1 MCGIWTYI
9 SKNKK
14 NYYDYFTKI
23 SHRGPD
29 ASSYMTLKDVN
40 IGFHRLSIINKK
52 FNGMQPFFDNNM
64 VFLCNGEIYNY
75 KILMEKYN
83 IVNCVNDCMCIFE
96 LYKKLDFNNFLNV
109 MNKEV
114 IGEFAFIILIFTDNN
129 NDNNNNNG
137 NDNDNELSKIIVSRD
152 IFGVRP
158 LYFSKNEKNEYI
170 FSSELKGI
178 PKDFKDV
185 KEFPCGSI
193 VSIDYINNIEK
204 CYDITNEIYQT
215 KENSNYDLI
224 KIKETLIEAVKIRLM
239 ADNPDDIGFYL
250 SGGLDSSILC
260 SIASKLIYP
269 KKIKTFS
276 IGFTGSTDLPY
287 AKKVA
292 KFINS
297 EHKEIIITEEE
308 ALEAIDDVIYAT
320 CTYDITTIRASCGQ
334 YLLSKYI
341 KEHTNIRIIINGD
354 GSDEVLGGYIFNYYA
369 PDKNKFHSSCLKYS
383 QEIHMY
389 DGRRLDRCLAYFGLE
404 ARVPFLDVNYVKT
417 IWSIPSNMRMPSYN
431 NCEKFL
437 LRQVFNDETYL
448 PQDCLF
454 RKKEAF
460 SDGISSKDKSWFSI
474 INSKMNSISDID
486 YNNNNDGCPSKE
498 AYYYKNKFI
507 EYFGKDRL
515 NIIPHY
521 WQPDFIN
528 NNVYVDP
535 SARVLNV
542 Y

>member
-14 NYYDYFTKI
+14 NYYDYFNKI

-29 ASSYMTLKDVN
+29 ASVFMSLKDID
-40 IGFHRLSIINKK
+40 IGFHRLSIINKTFK
-52 FNGMQPFFDNNM
+52 GIQPFYDKNM
-64 VFLCNGEIYNY
+64 IFLCNGEIYNY
-75 KILMEKYN
+75 KNLMEKYN
-83 IVNCVNDCMCIFE
+83 LDSINDCMCIFD
-96 LYKKLDFNNFLNV
+96 LYKKLDFNDFINV
-109 MNKEV
+109 INKEV
-114 IGEFAFIILIFTDNN
+114 IGEFAFIILIF
-129 NDNNNNNG
+129 NDNN
-137 NDNDNELSKIIVSRD
+137 DLSNIIVSRD

-158 LYFSKNEKNEYI
+158 LYYSKTNDFEYI

-178 PKDFKDV
+178 PIDFKDV
-185 KEFPCGSI
+185 HEFPCGSI
-193 VSIDYINNIEK
+193 ISIDYINNYEI
-204 CYDITNEIYQT
+204 CYDITNGIYDT
-215 KENSNYDLI
+215 VERNDYDLI

-239 ADNPDDIGFYL
+239 TDDPEDIGFYL

-276 IGFTGSTDLPY
+276 IGFSGSTDLPY
-287 AKKVA
+287 ARKVA
-292 KFINS
+292 DFINS
-297 EHKEIIITEEE
+297 EHREIIITEEE
-308 ALEAIDDVIYAT
+308 ALNAIDDVIYAT

-341 KEHTNIRIIINGD
+341 KEHTKIKIIINGD

-369 PDKNKFHSSCLKYS
+369 PDKNKFHNSCLKYTR
-383 QEIHMY
+383 EIHMY
-389 DGRRLDRCLAYFGLE
+389 DGRRLDRCLSYFGLE
-404 ARVPFLDVNYVKT
+404 ARVPFLDINFVKT
-417 IWSIPSNMRMPSYN
+417 IWSIPANMRMPSYN

-437 LRQVFNDETYL
+437 LRQVFNDDTYL
-448 PQDCLF
+448 PIECLF

-474 INSKMNSISDID
+474 INNKMN
-486 YNNNNDGCPSKE
+486 NDNDNDNDNDCPSKE

-507 EYFGKDRL
+507 KYFGKDRL

-528 NNVYVDP
+528 NNVYIDP
-535 SARVLNV
+535 SARVLNI

>member
-14 NYYDYFTKI
+14 NYYDYFKSI

-29 ASSYMTLKDVN
+29 ASIYMTVNDVD

-52 FNGMQPFFDNNM
+52 FNGMQPFLDDNM
-64 VFLCNGEIYNY
+64 IFLCNGEIYNY
-75 KILMEKYN
+75 KILMEKYEL
-83 IVNCVNDCMCIFE
+83 NCVNDCMCIFE
-96 LYKKLDFNNFLNV
+96 LYKKLNFEDFVNV
-109 MNKEV
+109 INKEI
-114 IGEFAFIILIFTDNN
+114 IGEFAFIILIFNNNNDDNN
-129 NDNNNNNG
+129 NDNNDDNNDDNNNK
-137 NDNDNELSKIIVSRD
+137 LSKVIISRD

-158 LYFSKNEKNEYI
+158 LYYSKNEDNEYI
-170 FSSELKGI
+170 FSSELKGV
-178 PKDFKDV
+178 PKNFKDV

-193 VSIDYINNIEK
+193 LSIDYINNIEK
-204 CYDITNEIYQT
+204 SFDITNGIYET
-215 KENSNYDLI
+215 KENEEYDLI
-224 KIKETLIEAVKIRLM
+224 KIKEELIEAVKIRLM

-260 SIASKLIYP
+260 SIASKLVYP

-276 IGFTGSTDLPY
+276 IGFTDSTDLPY
-287 AKKVA
+287 ARKVSN
-292 KFINS
+292 FINS
-297 EHKEIIITEEE
+297 EHREIIITEKE
-308 ALEAIDDVIYAT
+308 ALDAIDDVIYAT

-341 KEHTNIRIIINGD
+341 KDHTNIKIIINGD

-369 PDKNKFHSSCLKYS
+369 PDKYKFHNSCLKYS

-404 ARVPFLDVNYVKT
+404 ARVPFLDINFVKT

-437 LRQVFNDETYL
+437 LRQVFNDDTYL
-448 PQDCLF
+448 PKDCLF

-474 INSKMNSISDID
+474 INNKMSSIDD
-486 YNNNNDGCPSKE
+486 NYNEDGSPSKE

-528 NNVYVDP
+528 NNIYIDP
-535 SARVLNV
+535 SARILNV

>member
-14 NYYDYFTKI
+14 IYFDYFNKI

-29 ASSYMTLKDVN
+29 ASIYMSLKEVD

-64 VFLCNGEIYNY
+64 IFLCNGEIYNY
-75 KILMEKYN
+75 KILMEKYK
-83 IVNCVNDCMCIFE
+83 IDNCVNDCMCIFE
-96 LYKKLDFNNFLNV
+96 LYKKLEFDDFVNV
-109 MNKEV
+109 INKEI
-114 IGEFAFIILIFTDNN
+114 IGEFAFIILTFTD
-129 NDNNNNNG
+129 DNL
-137 NDNDNELSKIIVSRD
+137 LSKIIISRD

-158 LYFSKNEKNEYI
+158 LYFSKNKELEYI
-170 FSSELKGI
+170 FSSELKGV
-178 PKDFKDV
+178 PKDFNNV
-185 KEFPCGSI
+185 EEFPCGCLMY
-193 VSIDYINNIEK
+193 IDYINNIET
-204 CYDITNEIYQT
+204 CFDITNGIYET
-215 KENSNYDLI
+215 IENTEYDLI

-239 ADNPDDIGFYL
+239 ADDPDDIGFYL

-260 SIASKLIYP
+260 SIASKLVYP

-276 IGFTGSTDLPY
+276 IGFSGSTDLPY
-287 AKKVA
+287 ARKVSN
-292 KFINS
+292 FINS
-297 EHKEIIITEEE
+297 EHREIIITEDE
-308 ALEAIDDVIYAT
+308 ALKAIDDVIYAT

-341 KEHTNIRIIINGD
+341 KEHTNIKIIINGD

-369 PDKNKFHSSCLKYS
+369 PDKNKFHSSCLKYTR
-383 QEIHMY
+383 EIHMY
-389 DGRRLDRCLAYFGLE
+389 DGRRLDRSLAYFGLE
-404 ARVPFLDVNYVKT
+404 ARVPFLDINYVKT
-417 IWSIPSNMRMPSYN
+417 IWSIPSHMRMPSYN

-437 LRQVFNDETYL
+437 LRQVFNNDNYL
-448 PQDCLF
+448 PNECLF

-474 INSKMNSISDID
+474 INNKMNLIELED
-486 YNNNNDGCPSKE
+486 YEDCPSKE

-507 EYFGKDRL
+507 EYFGKERL

>member
-14 NYYDYFTKI
+14 NYYDYFNAI

-29 ASSYMTLKDVN
+29 ASIYMTLNEVN

-52 FNGMQPFFDNNM
+52 FNGMQPFLDDNII
-64 VFLCNGEIYNY
+64 FLCNGEIYNY
-75 KILMEKYN
+75 KILMEKYEL
-83 IVNCVNDCMCIFE
+83 NCVNDCMCIFE
-96 LYKKLDFNNFLNV
+96 LYKKLNFDDFVNV
-109 MNKEV
+109 INKEI
-114 IGEFAFIILIFTDNN
+114 IGEFAFIILIF
-129 NDNNNNNG
+129 NDNNDDNND
-137 NDNDNELSKIIVSRD
+137 DNKLSKVIISRD

-158 LYFSKNEKNEYI
+158 LYYSKNEDNEYI

-178 PKDFKDV
+178 PKNFKDV

-193 VSIDYINNIEK
+193 LSIDYINNIENSF
-204 CYDITNEIYQT
+204 DITNGIYET
-215 KENSNYDLI
+215 KENEEYDLI
-224 KIKETLIEAVKIRLM
+224 KIKDELIEAVKIRLM

-260 SIASKLIYP
+260 SIASKLVYP

-276 IGFTGSTDLPY
+276 IGFIDSTDLPY
-287 AKKVA
+287 ARKVSN
-292 KFINS
+292 FINS
-297 EHKEIIITEEE
+297 DHREIIITENE
-308 ALEAIDDVIYAT
+308 ALDAIDDVIYAT

-341 KEHTNIRIIINGD
+341 KDHTNIKIIINGD

-369 PDKNKFHSSCLKYS
+369 PDKYKFHNSCLKYS

-404 ARVPFLDVNYVKT
+404 ARVPFLDINFVKT

-437 LRQVFNDETYL
+437 LRQVFNDDTYL
-448 PQDCLF
+448 PKDCLF

-474 INSKMNSISDID
+474 INNKMSSIDDNYIE
-486 YNNNNDGCPSKE
+486 DGSPSKE

-528 NNVYVDP
+528 NNIYIDP
-535 SARVLNV
+535 SARILNV

>member
-14 NYYDYFTKI
+14 DYYNYFNAI

-29 ASSYMTLKDVN
+29 ASIYMTLKEVN

-52 FNGMQPFFDNNM
+52 FNGMQPFLDSNM
-64 VFLCNGEIYNY
+64 IFLCNGEIYNY

-83 IVNCVNDCMCIFE
+83 LNCINDCMCIFE
-96 LYKKLDFNNFLNV
+96 LYKKLDFNDFVNV
-109 MNKEV
+109 INKEI
-114 IGEFAFIILIFTDNN
+114 IGEFAFIILIF
-129 NDNNNNNG
+129 NDN
-137 NDNDNELSKIIVSRD
+137 NELSKIIASRD

-158 LYFSKNEKNEYI
+158 LYFAKNNDNNEYI

-178 PKDFKDV
+178 PKTFKDAN
-185 KEFPCGSI
+185 EFPCGSI
-193 VSIDYINNIEK
+193 ISIDYINNIEK
-204 CYDITNEIYQT
+204 CFDITNGIYET
-215 KENSNYDLI
+215 IENKDYNLI

-239 ADNPDDIGFYL
+239 ADDPDDIGFYL

-260 SIASKLIYP
+260 SIASKLVYP
-269 KKIKTFS
+269 KRIKTFS
-276 IGFTGSTDLPY
+276 IGFIGSTDLPY
-287 AKKVA
+287 ARKVA
-292 KFINS
+292 DFINS
-297 EHKEIIITEEE
+297 EHKEIIITEKE
-308 ALEAIDDVIYAT
+308 ALDAIDNVIYAT

-341 KEHTNIRIIINGD
+341 KEHTNIKIIINGD

-369 PDKNKFHSSCLKYS
+369 PDKNKFHNSCLKYT

-404 ARVPFLDVNYVKT
+404 ARVPFLDINFVKT
-417 IWSIPSNMRMPSYN
+417 IWSIPAEMRMPSYN

-448 PQDCLF
+448 PIDCLF

-474 INSKMNSISDID
+474 INNKMNSIDDND
-486 YNNNNDGCPSKE
+486 YNNNDSPSKE

-528 NNVYVDP
+528 NNVYIDP
-535 SARVLNV
+535 SARVLNI

>member
-14 NYYDYFTKI
+14 DYYNYFNAI

-29 ASSYMTLKDVN
+29 ASIYMTLKDVN

-52 FNGMQPFFDNNM
+52 FTGMQPFLDSNM
-64 VFLCNGEIYNY
+64 IFLCNGEIYNY
-75 KILMEKYN
+75 RILMEKYN
-83 IVNCVNDCMCIFE
+83 LNCVNDCMCIFE
-96 LYKKLDFNNFLNV
+96 LYKKLDFNDFVNV
-109 MNKEV
+109 INKEI
-114 IGEFAFIILIFTDNN
+114 IGEFAFIILIF
-129 NDNNNNNG
+129 NDN
-137 NDNDNELSKIIVSRD
+137 NELSKIIVSRD

-158 LYFSKNEKNEYI
+158 LYFADNNDNDNNNDNKEYI

-178 PKDFKDV
+178 PKTFKNA

-193 VSIDYINNIEK
+193 LSIDYINNIQE
-204 CYDITNEIYQT
+204 CFDITNGIYET
-215 KENSNYDLI
+215 IENKDYDLI

-239 ADNPDDIGFYL
+239 ADDPDDIGFYL

-260 SIASKLIYP
+260 SIVSKLVYP
-269 KKIKTFS
+269 KRIKTFS
-276 IGFTGSTDLPY
+276 IGFNGSTDLPY
-287 AKKVA
+287 ARKVA
-292 KFINS
+292 DFINS
-297 EHKEIIITEEE
+297 EHKEVIITENE
-308 ALEAIDDVIYAT
+308 ALEAIDNVIYAT

-341 KEHTNIRIIINGD
+341 KKHTNIKIIINGD

-369 PDKNKFHSSCLKYS
+369 PDKNKFHNSCLKYT

-404 ARVPFLDVNYVKT
+404 ARVPFLDINFVKT
-417 IWSIPSNMRMPSYN
+417 IWSIPAEMRMPSYN

-448 PQDCLF
+448 HIDCLF

-474 INSKMNSISDID
+474 INNKMNLIDDND
-486 YNNNNDGCPSKE
+486 YNNDNNDSPSKE

-507 EYFGKDRL
+507 EYFGRDRL

-528 NNVYVDP
+528 NNVYIDP
-535 SARVLNV
+535 SARVLNI